1 MDLLR
6 RFRENDRGAVAIVF
20 AVALIPIMGLSGA
33 AIDYTRATQAKTKLQ
48 AAADSAALAAL
59 TVKASSLSQRELA
72 ARTVFEANRPAD
84 MTPSAT
90 YAVGKKEAVVTATG
104 EVSTSMLKVLRIND
118 IGLRARAKA
127 VRIFDGPPPCILT
140 LSAAAS
146 PAIDMTGN
154 TAFTGNGC
162 VLHANSSANGAISVG
177 GSATVSADGYC
188 AVGTVVSGFTLTPP
202 PENGCEVME
211 DPYKDLAYLGSTTCD
226 PSLKS
231 ISVQPNTSKNL
242 GPGVYCGG
250 LDLKGMVTLQK
261 GLYVIKDGN
270 LSIGSQANVTGSE
283 VTFYFVGGSTFD
295 INGGSRLELS
305 ASTEKEPFGGLLF
318 IQDPTAPLGLTKLN
332 GNSNTILKGAIYMP
346 KSRVEVT
353 GNGTF
358 GVSSPFMPIIADT
371 VKMSG
376 SSVQKTD
383 ETSVKLP
390 KPLPKSASGARLA
403 E

>member
-33 AIDYTRATQAKTKLQ
+33 AIDYTRATQAKSKLQ
-48 AAADSAALAAL
+48 AATDSAALAAL
-59 TVKASSLSQRELA
+59 TVKASTLSQRELA
-72 ARTVFEANRPAD
+72 ARTVFEANRPD
-84 MTPSAT
+84 DVMPSVT
-90 YAVGKKEAVVTATG
+90 YAVGQKEAAVTATG
-104 EVSTSMLKVLRIND
+104 EVSTSMLKVLQIND

-127 VRIFDGPPPCILT
+127 VRVYDGPPPCILT
-140 LSAAAS
+140 LNPSVAS
-146 PAIDMTGN
+146 AIDMTGN
-154 TAFTGNGC
+154 THFTGNGC
-162 VLHANSSANGAISVG
+162 VLHANSNANSAITVG

-188 AVGTVVSGFTLTPP
+188 AVGTVVSGFTLSPP

-211 DPYKDLAYLGSTTCD
+211 DPYKDLPVLASTTCD
-226 PSLKS
+226 PNLKN
-231 ISVQPNTSKNL
+231 ISVQPNTSKTL
-242 GPGVYCGG
+242 GPGTYCGG
-250 LDLKGMVTLQK
+250 LDLKGTVTFQK

-270 LSIGSQANVTGSE
+270 LGIGSQADVTGSE
-283 VTFYFVGGSTFD
+283 VTFYFVGASTFD
-295 INGGSRLELS
+295 INGGARLELS

-318 IQDPTAPLGLTKLN
+318 IQDPTAPPGITKLN
-332 GNSNTILKGAIYMP
+332 GNSNTVLKGAIYMP

-353 GNGTF
+353 GNGSF

-383 ETSVKLP
+383 ETSVNLP
-390 KPLPKSASGARLA
+390 KPLPRSASGARLA